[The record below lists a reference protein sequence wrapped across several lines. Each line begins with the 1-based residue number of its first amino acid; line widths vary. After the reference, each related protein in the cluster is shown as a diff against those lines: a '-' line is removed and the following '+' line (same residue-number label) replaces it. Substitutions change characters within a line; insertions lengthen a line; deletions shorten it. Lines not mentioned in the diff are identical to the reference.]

1 MITKSKTSTKAP
13 ETATVLTSQQE
24 PVVLIG
30 FTRPQGPV
38 VIIIKTDITARAY
51 SH

>member
-1 MITKSKTSTKAP
+1 MITNSKMSAKAP
-13 ETATVLTSQQE
+13 ESATVLTSQQE
-24 PVVLIG
+24 PVIIIG